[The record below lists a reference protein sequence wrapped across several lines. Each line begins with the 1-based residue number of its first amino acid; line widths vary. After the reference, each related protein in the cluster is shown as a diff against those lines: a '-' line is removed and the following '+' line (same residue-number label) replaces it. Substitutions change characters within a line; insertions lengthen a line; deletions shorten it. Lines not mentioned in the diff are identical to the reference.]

1 MGVTDWPLRAE
12 RCLPDVSR
20 TPCLFTTGAK
30 AASVLFEGSYAWCR
44 EWKGRFGELLGS
56 YIE

>member
-20 TPCLFTTGAK
+20 MPCLFTTGAK
-30 AASVLFEGSYAWCR
+30 AASVLFEGSYTWCR
-44 EWKGRFGELLGS
+44 EWKGRFGEL
-56 YIE
+56 